1 MSKRKH
7 ITIVTTHLWT
17 KNYHF
22 HKVYIRDNESS
33 VSDLEYLSK
42 NELKGWILTNDC
54 HFLNA

>member
-1 MSKRKH
+1 MLQH
-7 ITIVTTHLWT
+7 ICGQ

-22 HKVYIRDNESS
+22 HKVYIRDIESS

-42 NELKGWILTNDC
+42 NELKGWKLTYDC